1 MRGRPVSRSIR
12 LLAALVTAALAPSPA
27 IAVSC
32 SAASS
37 GVSFGSY
44 DTLDPSP
51 LDSAGDVRVTCDS
64 SVPFTVS
71 LNAGSGPSGARQL
84 SGGSATLNYQLYSD
98 AARTTV
104 WGDDT
109 YGNSVSTSGTDVDL
123 SVYGRIPGQ
132 QNVPAGS
139 YSDVLTITI
148 SY

>member
-1 MRGRPVSRSIR
+1 MRDGPVNRSIR
-12 LLAALVTAALAPSPA
+12 LLAALVTASLASPP
-27 IAVSC
+27 AVAASC

-71 LNAGSGPSGARQL
+71 LNPGSGPSGGRQL
-84 SGGSATLNYQLYSD
+84 SGGSATLNYQLYID

-123 SVYGRIPGQ
+123 SVYGRVPGQ

>member
-1 MRGRPVSRSIR
+1 M
-12 LLAALVTAALAPSPA
+12 
-27 IAVSC
+27 
-32 SAASS
+32 
-37 GVSFGSY
+37 
-44 DTLDPSP
+44 
-51 LDSAGDVRVTCDS
+51 
-64 SVPFTVS
+64 
-71 LNAGSGPSGARQL
+71 

>member
-1 MRGRPVSRSIR
+1 MRCGPVNRSIG
-12 LLAALVTAALAPSPA
+12 LLAALVTAALTSSPVVA
-27 IAVSC
+27 ATC

-37 GVSFGSY
+37 GVGFGSY
-44 DTLDPSP
+44 NTLDPSP

-64 SVPFTVS
+64 SVPFTIS
-71 LNAGSGPSGARQL
+71 LNPGGGPSGSRQL
-84 SGGSATLNYQLYSD
+84 SSGSATLNYQLYSD
-98 AARTTV
+98 AARTMV

-123 SVYGRIPGQ
+123 PVYGRMAGQ